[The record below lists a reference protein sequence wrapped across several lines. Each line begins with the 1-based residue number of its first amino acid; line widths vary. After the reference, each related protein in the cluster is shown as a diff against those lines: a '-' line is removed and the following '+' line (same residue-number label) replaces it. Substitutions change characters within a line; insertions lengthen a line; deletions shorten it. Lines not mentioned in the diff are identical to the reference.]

1 MAQAMIAK
9 QARQLLV
16 GTVVMWDNNP
26 DDLGTVREIAPG
38 RFLVDWASGQRGWFR
53 FADAR
58 KVSVR

>member
-26 DDLGTVREIAPG
+26 DDLGTVREIG
-38 RFLVDWASGQRGWFR
+38 SYSFLVDWANGQRGWFR
-53 FADAR
+53 FTHAQ
-58 KVSVR
+58 KVGVR